1 MASRFH
7 KSVKDLRNGLNQD
20 GSRSEA
26 SQLLR
31 TLVDKI
37 VLTPKTGEHGLSI
50 DLYGDLA
57 GILNMG
63 SEKKELAGS
72 EMLMRLQLSP
82 KPHKTK
88 LVAGTHCQR
97 YPACYSTPLI

>member
-1 MASRFH
+1 MRKRFTRH
-7 KSVKDLRNGLNQD
+7 ELNQD

-37 VLTPKTGEHGLSI
+37 VLTPKEDNQGLSI

-57 GILNMG
+57 GILN
-63 SEKKELAGS
+63 LATGY
-72 EMLMRLQLSP
+72 Q
-82 KPHKTK
+82 
-88 LVAGTHCQR
+88 V
-97 YPACYSTPLI
+97 I